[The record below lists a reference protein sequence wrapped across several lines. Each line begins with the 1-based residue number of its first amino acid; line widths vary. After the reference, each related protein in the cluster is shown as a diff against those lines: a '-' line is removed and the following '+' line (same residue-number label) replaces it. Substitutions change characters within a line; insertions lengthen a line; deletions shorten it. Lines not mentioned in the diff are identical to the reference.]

1 MQIQPINT
9 SISSLRQ
16 FEPICKFHWIEAFG
30 DEMTTF
36 QNLVEDVSCP
46 EKSELQNHGCNYAKE
61 TNIMQDSFKEEN
73 AIETITST
81 NKDQLAHECVRQ
93 SPRSPSLT
101 YCNGET
107 LQFTENSLDKNP
119 LLESALKPTQPQS
132 ILDKESIPRNV
143 ENASYSENS
152 FALLDLR
159 VNYKTEAVRFLIV
172 SKAFGILKDKDVGVF
187 VGSC

>member
-1 MQIQPINT
+1 
-9 SISSLRQ
+9 
-16 FEPICKFHWIEAFG
+16 
-30 DEMTTF
+30 
-36 QNLVEDVSCP
+36 
-46 EKSELQNHGCNYAKE
+46 
-61 TNIMQDSFKEEN
+61 
-73 AIETITST
+73 
-81 NKDQLAHECVRQ
+81 
-93 SPRSPSLT
+93 
-101 YCNGET
+101 
-107 LQFTENSLDKNP
+107 
-119 LLESALKPTQPQS
+119 LESALKPTQPQS